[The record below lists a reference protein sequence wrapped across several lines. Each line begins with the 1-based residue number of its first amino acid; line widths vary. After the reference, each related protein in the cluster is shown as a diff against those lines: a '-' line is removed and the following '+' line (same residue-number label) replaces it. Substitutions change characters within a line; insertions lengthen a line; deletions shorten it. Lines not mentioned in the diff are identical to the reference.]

1 MGKLY
6 NILAKKIPDWRY
18 NYKKLLDQKGNIVI
32 GDVTI
37 EKALSGMRGV
47 KGLACDTSYVT
58 ADEGLHIRGT
68 HILDLVHILPE
79 EVLHLLLT
87 GDIPNKAMLADLQSD
102 LKNRN
107 EVPSY
112 IWDILNNMPKDS
124 HPMAM
129 FNTAILSMQKE
140 SQFYKAYDAG
150 VSKTKYWHTTLED
163 SLNII
168 AKLPAIAAYIY
179 RLRFDKGKRIESNK
193 DLDWSADFVHMM
205 GFDSDSEMTKLMR
218 LYLMLHCDHEAGN
231 VSAFSA
237 MTVNSA
243 LSDPYYALSAG
254 LNGLA
259 GPLHGLANQNCL
271 RFVLSIKD
279 HFKGSPSEADLK
291 QFIWDRL
298 NSGRVIP
305 GYGHAVLRCP
315 DPRFTAFMNFGK
327 EHVTDDEIFDIVNKL
342 FKIVPPVLKE
352 HGKAKNPWPNVDAAS
367 GALLHHYGL
376 KEFEFYTVLFSISR
390 SLGITSQMVLNRA
403 LGMPLIRP
411 KSLPFDVLNSY

>member
-1 MGKLY
+1 M
-6 NILAKKIPDWRY
+6 
-18 NYKKLLDQKGNIVI
+18 LDQKGNIII

-68 HILDLVHILPE
+68 HILDLVHIVPE

-168 AKLPAIAAYIY
+168 AKLPAIADDSGLCVPVIGGEPGIY
-179 RLRFDKGKRIESNK
+179 SARWAGRNK
-193 DLDWSADFVHMM
+193 DFSVAMEKINKKLFEM
-205 GFDSDSEMTKLMR
+205 DSEHTNA
-218 LYLMLHCDHEAGN
+218 HFFC
-231 VSAFSA
+231 
-237 MTVNSA
+237 A
-243 LSDPYYALSAG
+243 L
-254 LNGLA
+254 
-259 GPLHGLANQNCL
+259 
-271 RFVLSIKD
+271 
-279 HFKGSPSEADLK
+279 
-291 QFIWDRL
+291 
-298 NSGRVIP
+298 
-305 GYGHAVLRCP
+305 AVVW
-315 DPRFTAFMNFGK
+315 TN
-327 EHVTDDEIFDIVNKL
+327 
-342 FKIVPPVLKE
+342 
-352 HGKAKNPWPNVDAAS
+352 
-367 GALLHHYGL
+367 
-376 KEFEFYTVLFSISR
+376 
-390 SLGITSQMVLNRA
+390 
-403 LGMPLIRP
+403 
-411 KSLPFDVLNSY
+411 